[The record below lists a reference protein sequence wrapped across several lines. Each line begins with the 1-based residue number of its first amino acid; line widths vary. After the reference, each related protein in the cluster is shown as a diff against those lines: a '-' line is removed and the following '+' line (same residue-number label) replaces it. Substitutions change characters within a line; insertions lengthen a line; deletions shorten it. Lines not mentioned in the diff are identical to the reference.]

1 MRVPLLV
8 IVGEKEVADE
18 TVSVRRGA
26 VDQGSMSVPQFVD
39 YVRAAVA
46 EELAQ

>member
-8 IVGEKEVADE
+8 IVGEKEQADE

-26 VDQGSMSVPQFVD
+26 VDQGSMSVQGLVE
-39 YVRAAVA
+39 YIREAIAQ
-46 EELAQ
+46 ELAQ